1 MHLGS
6 IQTPPK
12 ATLSVIALKWE
23 INSKTTKP
31 KASIFG
37 MQHCYVELSV
47 NHTKHS
53 PGAKKG
59 PRSSLATLALQSEKT
74 QKQSFLKSQGLE
86 HLHFM
91 SSYV

>member
-6 IQTPPK
+6 IQTPPR

-23 INSKTTKP
+23 INSETTKP

-37 MQHCYVELSV
+37 MQHYCVELSV
-47 NHTKHS
+47 NHAKHT

-59 PRSSLATLALQSEKT
+59 PRSSLATIGKKNNTKAIFSEIT
-74 QKQSFLKSQGLE
+74 RARAFT
-86 HLHFM
+86 F
-91 SSYV
+91 YV

>member
-6 IQTPPK
+6 IQTPPR

-23 INSKTTKP
+23 INSETTKP

-47 NHTKHS
+47 NHAKHS

-59 PRSSLATLALQSEKT
+59 TRSSLATLALQSEKKT
-74 QKQSFLKSQGLE
+74 IFSEITSARAFT
-86 HLHFM
+86 F
-91 SSYV
+91 YV

>member
-6 IQTPPK
+6 IQTPPR

-23 INSKTTKP
+23 INSETTKP
-31 KASIFG
+31 KSSIFG

-59 PRSSLATLALQSEKT
+59 PRSSLATSALQSEKT
-74 QKQSFLKSQGLE
+74 HKSNL
-86 HLHFM
+86 F
-91 SSYV
+91 

>member
-6 IQTPPK
+6 IQTPPR
-12 ATLSVIALKWE
+12 ATLSIIALKWE
-23 INSKTTKP
+23 INSETTKP

-47 NHTKHS
+47 NHAKHS

-59 PRSSLATLALQSEKT
+59 PRSSLATLALQSEK
-74 QKQSFLKSQGLE
+74 KHKSNI
-86 HLHFM
+86 F
-91 SSYV
+91 

>member
-6 IQTPPK
+6 IQTPPR

-23 INSKTTKP
+23 INSETTKP

-37 MQHCYVELSV
+37 MQHCYVEHSV
-47 NHTKHS
+47 NHAKHS

-59 PRSSLATLALQSEKT
+59 PRNSFATLALQSGKNTKAIFSEIT
-74 QKQSFLKSQGLE
+74 RARAFT
-86 HLHFM
+86 F
-91 SSYV
+91 YV

>member
-6 IQTPPK
+6 IQTPPR

-23 INSKTTKP
+23 INSETTEP

-47 NHTKHS
+47 NHEKHS

-59 PRSSLATLALQSEKT
+59 PRSSLATLALQSGKNNTKAIFSEIT
-74 QKQSFLKSQGLE
+74 RARAFT
-86 HLHFM
+86 F
-91 SSYV
+91 YV